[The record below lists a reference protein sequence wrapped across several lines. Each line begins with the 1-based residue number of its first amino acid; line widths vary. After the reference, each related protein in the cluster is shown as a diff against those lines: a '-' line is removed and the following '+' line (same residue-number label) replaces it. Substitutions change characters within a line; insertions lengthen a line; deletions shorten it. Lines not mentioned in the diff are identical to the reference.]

1 MLPWFLGRG
10 GRLVQTF
17 VSWMNVYHHLTV
29 EEDELRIKRFLPL
42 KVVEITL
49 HVQLMVSAW
58 CRFECLNCWLLM
70 G

>member
-17 VSWMNVYHHLTV
+17 VSWMNVYHNLTV
-29 EEDELRIKRFLPL
+29 EEDELQIKRFLPL

-49 HVQLMVSAW
+49 HVQLMVSA
-58 CRFECLNCWLLM
+58 
-70 G
+70 